1 LNAQVRRSISESIVH
16 QQIADHLWV
25 RSRLGPSVKGLAMT
39 LIIPE
44 TFAQIASHVERQYR
58 DDETFRETYDD
69 YLTYCEAYLFWARS
83 RSEEAPTR
91 QREYADLVR
100 ELEDELLQILKSP
113 SSSQSLA

>member
-1 LNAQVRRSISESIVH
+1 
-16 QQIADHLWV
+16 
-25 RSRLGPSVKGLAMT
+25 MT

-44 TFAQIASHVERQYR
+44 TFAQIASHVERHYR

-113 SSSQSLA
+113 SFSQNLAQAARMHEDDHATTTDRDTSAEIQHEK

>member
-1 LNAQVRRSISESIVH
+1 
-16 QQIADHLWV
+16 
-25 RSRLGPSVKGLAMT
+25 MT

-44 TFAQIASHVERQYR
+44 TFAPIASHVERHYR
-58 DDETFRETYDD
+58 DDETFRETYDY
-69 YLTYCEAYLFWARS
+69 YLTYREAYLFWACS

>member
-1 LNAQVRRSISESIVH
+1 
-16 QQIADHLWV
+16 
-25 RSRLGPSVKGLAMT
+25 MT

-44 TFAQIASHVERQYR
+44 TFAPIASHVERQYR
-58 DDETFRETYDD
+58 DDEIFRETYDD
-69 YLTYCEAYLFWARS
+69 YLTYRDAYLFWARS

>member
-1 LNAQVRRSISESIVH
+1 
-16 QQIADHLWV
+16 
-25 RSRLGPSVKGLAMT
+25 MT

-44 TFAQIASHVERQYR
+44 TFAPIASHVERQYR

-69 YLTYCEAYLFWARS
+69 YLTYREAYLFWASS

-100 ELEDELLQILKSP
+100 EMEDELRQILKSP
-113 SSSQSLA
+113 SSSQSLAQAARMHVDDHATTTDRGTSAGIQHEK